1 MIELQKVG
9 KNDAITMLRRRELE
23 LSFELPEKAVERF
36 STAFYPRDGMAV
48 ERSRVKEGIEFLFQC
63 NLTDLEMDAINPL
76 LLDLPSA
83 QDLENSLATFGAAG
97 PIGRFVRR
105 TTLRENKRG
114 PLIFRPCPAKGTG
127 KFWDAE
133 DIETGF
139 RTLSGR
145 FLGSCKAETQPPL
158 KRTI

>member
-1 MIELQKVG
+1 MIALQKVG

-63 NLTDLEMDAINPL
+63 NMTDLEMDAINPL

-83 QDLENSLATFGAAG
+83 QDLEHSLATFGAAMAVG
-97 PIGRFVRR
+97 ALSDEMGQELIRQTRLSLNRRLRQDAAVR
-105 TTLRENKRG
+105 
-114 PLIFRPCPAKGTG
+114 
-127 KFWDAE
+127 
-133 DIETGF
+133 
-139 RTLSGR
+139 
-145 FLGSCKAETQPPL
+145 
-158 KRTI
+158 